1 MAVSVIEAKCL
12 GCSLCV
18 LACPEEAVIA
28 PAGTAEIDDEKCV
41 ECMDCAG
48 QLPCRRYRG
57 GAVVKRTKTDA
68 LVIGSGVGGLCT
80 AAHLVKKGLKVMVAE
95 KLPYV
100 GGRFSSREYKGYQI
114 STGAI
119 MVPYGE
125 VSALQEAFDLVQAQM
140 RIREAKGGF
149 RFRLEERRVTTR
161 PSVTSILR
169 HCCVSPWEV
178 TRMWPPWGARSC
190 GPFSG
195 PSRRT
200 PSPSGTG
207 SLNTRTI
214 RELQNH
220 YQGFCGAFLGVN
232 SNEVT
237 AAEVFHFM
245 KNMAVGLSF
254 GIAINGNLDLMDA
267 LADGIREAGGEVR
280 TRAACKGIRVEHDR
294 VTGAVVETD
303 GTEEIIDADFVVSN
317 TGPSMTVQLAGA
329 SFFEKSYLH
338 RLWDYGMITPVIH
351 VCIASKEPLSE
362 FDGIINFGNTRRLVF
377 FETPT
382 LTCPELAP
390 DGMHYATTYSVPKH
404 AVGPLRLQETVD
416 MIKLDLED
424 NFPGFKDAEL
434 LMVATHHGEWP
445 SMRRWPGH
453 PMPVKTPIQNLYNV
467 GDGCMPRG
475 RVGVEA
481 AALSGRDAARDIAGP

>member
-1 MAVSVIEAKCL
+1 MK
-12 GCSLCV
+12 
-18 LACPEEAVIA
+18 
-28 PAGTAEIDDEKCV
+28 T
-41 ECMDCAG
+41 
-48 QLPCRRYRG
+48 
-57 GAVVKRTKTDA
+57 TKTDA

-80 AAHLVKKGLKVMVAE
+80 AAQLVKKGLKVMVAE

-119 MVPYGE
+119 MVPYGQT
-125 VSALQEAFDLVQAQM
+125 SALQEAFDLVQAEM
-140 RIREAKGGF
+140 RIREAKAGF
-149 RFRLEERRVTTR
+149 RFRLKSGDFDTPIDGVDLTALLRFAMGDDPNVSTFGSQIMR
-161 PSVTSILR
+161 SVL
-169 HCCVSPWEV
+169 W
-178 TRMWPPWGARSC
+178 
-190 GPFSG
+190 
-195 PSRRT
+195 
-200 PSPSGTG
+200 
-207 SLNTRTI
+207 SLPEDTLSFRDWISQYTDNQ
-214 RELQNH
+214 ELQNH

-254 GIAINGNLDLMDA
+254 GIAINGNLDLMNA
-267 LADGIREAGGEVR
+267 LADGIREAGGKVR
-280 TRAACKGIRVEHDR
+280 TRAACRGIMVEHDR
-294 VTGAVVETD
+294 VTGALVETD
-303 GTEEIIDADFVVSN
+303 GTEEIIEADFVVSN
-317 TGPSMTVQLAGA
+317 TGPSMTVQLTGA
-329 SFFEKSYLH
+329 SFFERSYLQ
-338 RLWDYGMITPVIH
+338 RLWEYSMITPVIH
-351 VCIASKEPLSE
+351 VCIASREPLID

-404 AVGPLRLQETVD
+404 AVGPLKLQETVD
-416 MIKLDLED
+416 MIKLDLQD
-424 NFPGFKDAEL
+424 NFPAFKDAEL

-445 SMRRWPGH
+445 SMRRWPGY

-475 RVGVEA
+475 AVGVEA
-481 AALSGRDAARDIAGP
+481 CALSAREVAGDIAGP

>member
-1 MAVSVIEAKCL
+1 
-12 GCSLCV
+12 
-18 LACPEEAVIA
+18 
-28 PAGTAEIDDEKCV
+28 
-41 ECMDCAG
+41 
-48 QLPCRRYRG
+48 
-57 GAVVKRTKTDA
+57 VKRTKTDV

-80 AAHLVKKGLKVMVAE
+80 AAQLVKKGLNVMVAE

-125 VSALQEAFDLVQAQM
+125 VSAFQEAFDLVQAQM
-140 RIREAKGGF
+140 HIREAKAGF
-149 RFRLEERRVTTR
+149 RFRLKSGDFDTPIDGFDLTELLRFAMGDDPNVTTMGSQIMR
-161 PSVTSILR
+161 SVL
-169 HCCVSPWEV
+169 W
-178 TRMWPPWGARSC
+178 
-190 GPFSG
+190 
-195 PSRRT
+195 
-200 PSPSGTG
+200 
-207 SLNTRTI
+207 SLPEDTLSFRDWLSQYTDSQ
-214 RELQNH
+214 ELQNH

-237 AAEVFHFM
+237 AAEVFLFM

-254 GIAINGNLDLMDA
+254 GIAINGNLDLMNG

-280 TRAACKGIRVEHDR
+280 TRAACKGIMVEQDR
-294 VTGAVVETD
+294 VTGALVETD
-303 GTEEIIDADFVVSN
+303 GTEEIIEADFVVSN
-317 TGPSMTVQLAGA
+317 TGPSMTVQLTGA

-338 RLWDYGMITPVIH
+338 RLREYGMITPVIH
-351 VCIASKEPLSE
+351 VCIASREPLSD

-377 FETPT
+377 LETPT

-404 AVGPLRLQETVD
+404 AVGPLKLQETVD
-416 MIKLDLED
+416 MIKLDLQE
-424 NFPGFKDAEL
+424 NFPGFEDAQL

-481 AALSGRDAARDIAGP
+481 CALSAREAAADIAGP